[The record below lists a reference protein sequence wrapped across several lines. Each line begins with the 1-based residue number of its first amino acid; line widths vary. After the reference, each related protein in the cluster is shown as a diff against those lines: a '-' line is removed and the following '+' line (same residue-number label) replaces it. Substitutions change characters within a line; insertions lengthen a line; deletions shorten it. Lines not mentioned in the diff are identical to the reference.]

1 LRANLKFSAY
11 LSIVY
16 RSASENQTE
25 VTLKTLILQGEGE
38 QLDFKNKISSCEKIA
53 KTLVAF
59 ANSKGGKLLVGVAD
73 NGVIKGVKNEDE
85 ERYMLQRAGHLY
97 CRPAIDLRF
106 DEIYVDEK
114 LVLLAEVAES
124 DTKPHYALGEDQKWW
139 VYVRVK
145 DKSIL
150 AGKVVVDV
158 LHRGSQP
165 SGILI
170 SYTEKEKELLDY
182 IHNHPKTHLPEL
194 CRYLNLSRR
203 KTQRILVN
211 LIIAGVIDVHSTQG
225 EEYYTEKPT

>member
-1 LRANLKFSAY
+1 MT
-11 LSIVY
+11 I
-16 RSASENQTE
+16 
-25 VTLKTLILQGEGE
+25 KTLISRGEGE
-38 QLDFKNKISSCEKIA
+38 QLDFKNKISSCGKIA

-73 NGVIKGVKNEDE
+73 DGYIKGIKNEE
-85 ERYMLQRAGHLY
+85 EEKYMLQRAGHLY

-106 DEIYVDEK
+106 DEIYVDDK

-124 DTKPHYALGEDQKWW
+124 TTKPHYALGEDQKWW
-139 VYVRVK
+139 VYVRIG

-165 SGILI
+165 DGVFIN
-170 SYTEKEKELLDY
+170 YTDKEKALLEY
-182 IHNHPKTHLPEL
+182 MHNHPKPQLPEL
-194 CRYLNLSRR
+194 CKHLHLSRR

-211 LIIAGVIDVHSTQG
+211 LIMAGVIEVHSG
-225 EEYYTEKPT
+225 EREEYYTEKAV